1 MGMLS
6 ARRSKSERPI
16 AGRGHQAPPHQLGG
30 MGSAVNSPGG
40 VWGRAPENF
49 EFDAF
54 GDLEIASKHCNVT
67 MKLYERV

>member
-1 MGMLS
+1 
-6 ARRSKSERPI
+6 
-16 AGRGHQAPPHQLGG
+16 